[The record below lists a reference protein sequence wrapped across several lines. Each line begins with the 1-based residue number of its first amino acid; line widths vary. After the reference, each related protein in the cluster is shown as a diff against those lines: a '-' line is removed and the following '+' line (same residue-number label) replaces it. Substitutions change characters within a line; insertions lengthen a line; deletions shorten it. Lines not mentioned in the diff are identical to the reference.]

1 MENNKVTREAS
12 NEYNFLDD
20 QTRHSECYVTGVYS
34 ECMEEDQDYGEYPE
48 YDDYDDKYGECYVP
62 GVYAECD
69 ARDQDYGEYTEHN
82 DYSDNSSYDEYD
94 EAYGESYDEYTEA
107 DYGEIY
113 DDKYGECYVPGVYS
127 ECDARDQDYGEH
139 TDTSGGGG
147 SGSGTEGKYK
157 ILDLVNSKFAMDNV
171 VFTYI
176 IEDRSYKTMIAS
188 TSQEEY
194 FVHVKTTAGYEK
206 IKGEYYVTSAN
217 SVKVISVV
225 RVIDYMREQ
234 YPAAADGDVYYSS
247 AFSGV
252 LALDNGVFLYTQ
264 PNQVTCKG
272 MTYVNQPSEAYIQ
285 TFVKV
290 KQVIE
295 KKAGK
300 ILDIL
305 YDSDTTRTIVK
316 CQGEKIYRADVE
328 NAVFYKD
335 ERYALSES
343 YVSVV
348 ELRPAV
354 QMIMEQFH
362 AAQADIVVHSDR
374 ITFTDNNGV
383 MYKVFFNDLPDYYE
397 YDYDYYVPANA
408 TIVAEVDYTDAPAI
422 PANYVRV
429 VKEIQRITGVTDVS
443 QDDNYVIHFYG
454 KKVYVPGAVR
464 FGGWVYASPQMV
476 VSALTSNFVDIND
489 YLHSCGFYYGTD
501 DDGNSYD
508 AFVYKS
514 QTTWLLGKVIT
525 IANRFRV
532 NSSYGYYNLTVSAEM
547 IENAVRT
554 VFGVTAQV
562 LGESALEKKTL
573 KSYFESDLY
582 IQKARVRTEGGY
594 LSINGKSFLLS
605 NVQRKF
611 GGSYYFDKTK
621 LLTAV
626 KSLTPDIIINEI
638 ATVLPDDEQY
648 AFIAGNKVRLRL
660 SPRELDHMAIG
671 VVVNGETTW
680 YENSLEGD
688 HSEIEMEIPLLQP
701 GDCTLKL
708 RGRTTMDPA
717 VVGKDIPYS
726 KEVEKQREITVL
738 AAIPDDCV
746 YIEPYARANKCT
758 TELYSDYLKVFYQ
771 HPSYSQPEK
780 CTYYKSKINPGP
792 YERVCSYTNDGLYI
806 EKKTFRMD
814 MDFDIETDPHKD
826 RDWYL
831 HKRVWRLQSQG
842 KVASFSEEKTES
854 GATRAAGKKYY
865 DVVLNNVSRKIY
877 KVPVENAF
885 YKEGMGAAGDR
896 PSIRNE
902 NGKLVCVNSQ
912 MEKVYKYGTPV
923 RDYIE
928 SHYKMYNPSSSL
940 SGSGESI
947 TLFGK
952 PLVIDCAMINET
964 WKNSS
969 NPEEIE
975 RGMGVYF
982 NTYLKNV
989 YDALPEK
996 LKGLF
1001 HYTPAADAKEVG
1013 KISFDGFE
1021 VGIPASLITKSTE
1034 EVNPNNYANMTE
1046 YAKDALYATQAD
1058 INRICRYR
1066 RIVVYG
1072 GGFGGFCAAYKAAQ
1086 YAWSLGDDF
1095 MNFEIFLINPVPTPK
1110 LGGIGTVGGQNFW
1123 DTRRWN
1129 GKFPYRGT
1137 LEMLMDVKNGEL
1149 QEDRYNIDEKA
1160 AKMKRLLEDYGVN
1173 IFYQED
1179 ITDVEQA
1186 TDGKITSVTVRTIK
1200 RNSNDDVVYVGGE
1213 VVIHGDVFID
1223 ASEDGKLTRLTA
1235 KNVTGRKAVTKGRY
1249 DYPAKIVQ
1257 SEDGSGLDAKQP
1269 AVSLMFKLKTTGI
1282 EATESNVDIRHVDD
1296 DDSKEINCFNCGR
1309 DSFSAQ
1315 GTKMYAFN
1323 EKYKN
1328 TRFLIKP
1335 VNSAWNGGEELYEK
1349 DANGE
1354 IKRYTTWWL
1363 NSLLIFGV
1371 DGTMHKRDMTP
1382 ADASSSYLSTDEAWK
1397 QARQFLEEHSSE
1409 LLEVYRSLGYN
1420 DAEFVRDDQGKIV
1433 TGDILYV
1440 RETIHAVKDTN
1451 AIANG
1456 TENQNY
1462 EVTRDH
1468 CHYADQQADNPINP
1482 QSIGLV
1488 YYWSDIHPFKK
1499 EDCLDNNG
1507 IYIWGAKSCAKIRW
1521 DMVDKEHPLDD
1532 GSPKEPA
1539 YIPYKALTT
1548 QYVPNL
1554 LIPGYAVSAG
1564 SFAWSEIRVFP
1575 NLCVLGD
1582 AAGIAAVTSL
1592 LSGDPVCSLS
1602 DVQGVRA
1609 ILRQYNAILDRSEV

>member
-69 ARDQDYGEYTEHN
+69 ARDQDYGE
-82 DYSDNSSYDEYD
+82 
-94 EAYGESYDEYTEA
+94 
-107 DYGEIY
+107 
-113 DDKYGECYVPGVYS
+113 
-127 ECDARDQDYGEH
+127 QH

-147 SGSGTEGKYK
+147 GGGTGPDRKYK
-157 ILDLVNSKFAMDNV
+157 ILDIVNSKTAVDNI

-176 IEDRSYKTMIAS
+176 IEDTEHNTLIAS

-194 FVHVKTTAGYEK
+194 FVHVKTTDGYQK
-206 IKGEYYVTSAN
+206 TDNEYYVTSPS
-217 SVKVISVV
+217 SVKVTFVV

-234 YPAAADGDVYYSS
+234 YPTAEDVYYSS
-247 AFSGV
+247 VFSGV
-252 LALDNGVFLYTQ
+252 LALYGGVALYTQ
-264 PNQVTCKG
+264 PNQITCKG
-272 MTYVNQPSEAYIQ
+272 MTYVTEPHTKYIQ
-285 TFVKV
+285 IFVMV
-290 KQVIE
+290 KNVIE

-305 YDSDTTRTIVK
+305 YDSETTRTIVK
-316 CQGEKIYRADVE
+316 CVGERIYRADVE

-348 ELRPAV
+348 QLRPAV

-746 YIEPYARANKCT
+746 YIEPYARANKCI

-831 HKRVWRLQSQG
+831 KKRVWRLQSQG

-854 GATRAAGKKYY
+854 GAMRDAGKKYF
-865 DVVLNNVSRKIY
+865 DVVLNRVSRKIY
-877 KVPVENAF
+877 KVPEHNAF
-885 YKEGMGAAGDR
+885 YDGPISRAAER
-896 PSIRNE
+896 PSIRLE
-902 NGKLVCVNSQ
+902 NDESVTKASV
-912 MEKVYKYGTPV
+912 MEILYGYDTPV

-928 SHYKMYNPSSSL
+928 SHYKMYNPSESL
-940 SGSGESI
+940 SGSGMSI

-952 PLVIDCAMINET
+952 PLQISCIMNNDT
-964 WKNSS
+964 WKNNSS
-969 NPEEIE
+969 PEEIKK
-975 RGMGVYF
+975 GMDAYF
-982 NTYLKNV
+982 GTYLKNV

-1021 VGIPASLITKSTE
+1021 VGIPTSLITKSTE
-1034 EVNPNNYANMTE
+1034 EVNPGNYANMTE

-1072 GGFGGFCAAYKAAQ
+1072 GGFGGVCAAYKAAQ

-1123 DTRRWN
+1123 DTRRWREK

-1149 QEDRYNIDEKA
+1149 KEDRYNIDEKA
-1160 AKMKRLLEDYGVN
+1160 AKMEKLLREYGVN

-1186 TDGKITSVTVRTIK
+1186 ADGKITSVTVRTIK

-1235 KNVTGRKAVTKGRY
+1235 KNLVGRKAVTKGRY

-1257 SEDGSGLDAKQP
+1257 SEDGTGLDAKQP

-1282 EATESNVDIRHVDD
+1282 KATESNVDIRYVDD
-1296 DDSKEINCFNCGR
+1296 DESKEINCFNCGS
-1309 DSFSAQ
+1309 DSFSTS

-1354 IKRYTTWWL
+1354 TKRYTTWWL

-1420 DAEFVRDDQGKIV
+1420 DAEFVRDDQGKII

-1468 CHYADQQADNPINP
+1468 CHYADQQVDDSVNP

-1499 EDCLDNNG
+1499 EDCLDDNG
-1507 IYIWGAKSCAKIRW
+1507 NYIWGGDSFAKIRW
-1521 DMVDKEHPLDD
+1521 DMRDNDYKLD
-1532 GSPKEPA
+1532 GESPKEPT

-1554 LIPGYAVSAG
+1554 LIPGYAVNAS

-1592 LSGDPVCSLS
+1592 LSGDPVCNLS

-1609 ILRQYNAILDRSEV
+1609 ILRQYGAILDKGEV